1 MTLAGLFAAT
11 FAFTAA
17 AMLLLWLL
25 SLRLRDASIVDI
37 WWGPGFAAIATF
49 AWLLGPGGDPARS
62 RLVVVLAAAWG
73 LRLGAYLFWR
83 NAGKGEDYRYQAMR
97 RRHGARFG
105 RVSLVSVFGLQ
116 GLLMWFISLP
126 LQVAQTG
133 GATGGLGALDALGTC
148 ARRASACS
156 SKPSAISSS
165 RASRPIP
172 RTRAA

>member
-1 MTLAGLFAAT
+1 MAGLLAST
-11 FAFTAA
+11 LAFTAV

-37 WWGPGFAAIATF
+37 SWGPGFAAIAAF
-49 AWLLGPGGDPARS
+49 SLALGPGGDPARG
-62 RLVVVLAAAWG
+62 RLILVLAAAWG

-105 RVSLVSVFGLQ
+105 RVSLLSVFGLQ

-133 GATGGLGALDALGTC
+133 GSTGGLGALDGIGTALFCVGLLFESVGDLQL
-148 ARRASACS
+148 ARF
-156 SKPSAISSS
+156 
-165 RASRPIP
+165 RPIP
-172 RTRAA
+172 RARAW